1 MPPTDISQYEPA
13 ALFEHAPVSLWLED
27 FSGVRALFE
36 AWRAEGVLDIHMHFA
51 ADPSRVEACAAAIR
65 VLSVNQRTLEL
76 LGASDCE
83 ELVEQLDKV
92 FRDDMHEQH
101 AKDMAALWEG
111 QTGFSSQSVNYSL
124 QGRRIDVLVNAR
136 IVPGH
141 EQDWTRV
148 IISLEDITVR
158 VRAQTRLKRSEQY
171 AQGLFEHSP
180 VSLWVEDFS
189 GIKRLI
195 DEVKTMGIDDFRTFL
210 NVHPDFVSRCL
221 QEIVVL
227 DVNAQTLRMFGAT
240 SKAEVIGNLQRIFR
254 DDMLQHFTEQLIDLW
269 SGKLFQQ
276 RETINYALGGQA
288 VNVHMQFSVL
298 PGNEE
303 DWSLVLVSLTDISAR
318 KKAEVYLEFLGRH
331 DALTKL
337 SNRAWYEEELN
348 RLTRKGNYPVGILV
362 ADLNGLKLTN
372 DELGHAAGDDLLRR
386 AGEALLKTAGDH
398 VCAARIGGDEFAL
411 LIQNC
416 DETGVREILERLQ
429 AMVDLNNQ
437 FYTGKALSFSI
448 GTATCYSASELM
460 ACVHKADESMYVA
473 KREYYKKLGID
484 RRGGAPI
491 ADANA

>member
-1 MPPTDISQYEPA
+1 MPLNDISSYEPA
-13 ALFEHAPVSLWLED
+13 TLFEHAPISLWLED

-36 AWRAEGVLDIHMHFA
+36 DWRAQGVEDIHAHFA
-51 ADPSRVEACAAAIR
+51 ADPARVGACAAAIR
-65 VLSVNQRTLEL
+65 VLGVNQRTLDL

-83 ELVEQLDKV
+83 ELVSQLDKV
-92 FRDDMHEQH
+92 FRDDMRLQH
-101 AKDMAALWEG
+101 ANDMAALWHG
-111 QTGFSSQSVNYSL
+111 KSGFSSQSVNYSL

-148 IISLEDITVR
+148 IVALEDITPR
-158 VRAQTRLKRSEQY
+158 VQAQRQLQRSEQY

-189 GIKRLI
+189 GVKRLI
-195 DEVKTMGIDDFRTFL
+195 DEVKKMGIDDFRTFL
-210 NVHPDFVSRCL
+210 NVHPDFVARCM
-221 QEIVVL
+221 QEIVVI
-227 DVNAQTLRMFGAT
+227 DINAQTLRMFGAA
-240 SKAEVIGNLQRIFR
+240 SKEDVLGNLHRIFR
-254 DDMLQHFTEQLIDLW
+254 DDMHLHFTEQLIDLW

-337 SNRAWYEEELN
+337 SNRAYYEEELN

-362 ADLNGLKLTN
+362 ADLNGLKLAN

-386 AGEALLKTAGDH
+386 AGEALRKTVGDNA
-398 VCAARIGGDEFAL
+398 CAARIGGDEFAL
-411 LIQNC
+411 LVQNC
-416 DETGVREILERLQ
+416 DEAGILDIVERLQ
-429 AMVDLNNQ
+429 AMVTLNNQ
-437 FYTGKALSFSI
+437 FYTGKTLSFSL
-448 GTATCYSASELM
+448 GTATCHKAAELLT
-460 ACVHKADESMYVA
+460 CVHQADENMYAA
-473 KREYYKKLGID
+473 KREFYKKLGID
-484 RRGGAPI
+484 RRGMSPGA
-491 ADANA
+491 DQG